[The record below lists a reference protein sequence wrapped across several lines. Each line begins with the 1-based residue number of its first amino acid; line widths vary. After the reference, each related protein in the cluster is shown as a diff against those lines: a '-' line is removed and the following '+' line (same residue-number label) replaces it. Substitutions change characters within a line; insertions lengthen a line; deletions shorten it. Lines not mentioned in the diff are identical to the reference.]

1 MEAVDAIIPL
11 PTRRG
16 FVTSKA
22 IPSDGLDIQKDFDD
36 RILIYGPAGLC
47 STSEQL
53 LTSKAFLLV
62 LGRFLEITSA
72 VDCPTLACVR
82 EFKVE
87 SADAEHPAGYDI
99 VRISGFLRTLL
110 DNELYT
116 IPFDGEHKPIQGRD
130 PEAWRS
136 FIEQFYGYWRK
147 RERFILFGHPRKEGP
162 LVSEEVR
169 LDFLRQIEDFKI
181 LVLTTYRRL
190 RAKAMNGW
198 FAVFRQISAGA
209 HVGLVIQKRDWDAP
223 KDYQHLLAVPMVRM
237 AMLYPPVIYYTRS
250 NKRQGQYGPLKKN
263 PAAAVRDDSKAWL
276 CYPAKVGTLVILI
289 YFRKEYLS
297 HLAGLANL
305 FEVATEEDLVG
316 KRPDGIVIFGV
327 PPESLRGENVGY
339 FEDAE
344 NKLLVGAVAHKTGET
359 DYFGYFK
366 KTALTVH
373 NLVMIARGRL
383 PLHGAMVKID
393 LVSGKTA
400 HVVLVGDSGA
410 GKSET
415 LEALRVVADKSIR
428 QLTVIFD
435 DMGSLGIEADGR
447 VTAHG
452 TEVGAFVRLD
462 DLHPGYVYAEME
474 RSVLMNPHLTNARIV
489 IPITQYRHVVAGY
502 PVDFFLYANNYEPVD
517 ERSPALDILAD
528 PKQVLD
534 VFSQGARLAKGTTD
548 EKGLVS
554 TYFANPFGAS
564 QMRKEH
570 EVLAERFVTQLLRN
584 GRFLGQ
590 VRTQLGRDGCET
602 QGPQTAARALFDHLT
617 KNL

>member
-1 MEAVDAIIPL
+1 M
-11 PTRRG
+11 
-16 FVTSKA
+16 TSKG
-22 IPSDGLDIQKDFDD
+22 IPSEGIDIQQDCND
-36 RILIYGPAGLC
+36 RVLLYGPAGLC
-47 STSEQL
+47 STSEDL
-53 LTSKAFLLV
+53 VTSKGFLTV
-62 LGRFLEITSA
+62 LGRFLEVAAT
-72 VDCPTLACVR
+72 VDSPTLACVR
-82 EFKVE
+82 EFKGEV
-87 SADAEHPAGYDI
+87 ADAEHPAGYDL
-99 VRISGFLRTLL
+99 VRLSGFLRTLL
-110 DNELYT
+110 DKELYT

-130 PEAWRS
+130 PEAWRG
-136 FIEQFYGYWRK
+136 FIEHFYAYWRK
-147 RERFILFGHPRKEGP
+147 RERFILFGHPRNQGP

-209 HVGLVIQKRDWDAP
+209 HVGLVIQKREWDAP
-223 KDYQHLLAVPMVRM
+223 GDYQHLLAVPMVRM
-237 AMLYPPVIYYTRS
+237 ALLYPPVVYYTRS
-250 NKRQGQYGPLKKN
+250 NKRQGQYGPLERN
-263 PAAAVRDDSKAWL
+263 PVAAVRDDSKAWL
-276 CYPAKVGTLVILI
+276 CYPAKVGTLVVLI

-297 HLAGLANL
+297 HVAGLANL

-316 KRPDGIVIFGV
+316 KRPDGLVVFGV
-327 PPESLRGENVGY
+327 PAEELGGENVGY
-339 FEDAE
+339 FHDSEHR
-344 NKLLVGAVAHKTGET
+344 LLVGAVAHKQGET

-373 NLVMIARGRL
+373 NLIMIARGRL

-393 LVSGKTA
+393 LASNKTA

-462 DLHPGYVYAEME
+462 DLQPGYVYGEMD

-489 IPITQYRHVVAGY
+489 IPITQYRDVVSGY
-502 PVDFFLYANNYEPVD
+502 PVDFLLYANNYEPVD
-517 ERSPALDILAD
+517 ETSPALDMLAD
-528 PKQVLD
+528 PKEVLE

-548 EKGLVS
+548 ELGLVS

-564 QMRKEH
+564 QMREEH
-570 EVLAERFVTQLLRN
+570 EALAERFVTQMLRN

-590 VRTQLGRDGCET
+590 IRTQLGRDGCATE
-602 QGPQTAARALFDHLT
+602 GPRIAAAALFDHLT
-617 KNL
+617 RNL

>member
-1 MEAVDAIIPL
+1 MGAVHATVPL
-11 PTRRG
+11 FTRSG
-16 FVTSKA
+16 LVTPKG
-22 IPSDGLDIQKDFDD
+22 IPSDGIEIQKDFDD
-36 RILIYGPAGLC
+36 RILIHGPAGLC
-47 STSEQL
+47 STSKQL
-53 LTSKAFLLV
+53 LASGAFLSV
-62 LGRFLEITSA
+62 LDRFIEITSA
-72 VDCPTLACVR
+72 VDSPTLQCVR

-87 SADAEHPAGYDI
+87 EVDADHPAGYDI
-99 VRISGFLRTLL
+99 ARISAFLRKLL

-136 FIEQFYGYWRK
+136 FIEQLFGYWRK
-147 RERFILFGHPRKEGP
+147 RERYLLFGHPRKEGP

-190 RAKAMNGW
+190 RARAMNGW

-223 KDYQHLLAVPMVRM
+223 GDYQHLLAVPMVRM
-237 AMLYPPVIYYTRS
+237 AMLYPPLIYYTKS
-250 NKRQGQYGPLKKN
+250 NKRRGQYGPVKRN
-263 PAAAVRDDSKAWL
+263 PVSAVLDNPKAWL
-276 CYPAKVGTLVILI
+276 CYPAKVGTLVIPI

-316 KRPDGIVIFGV
+316 KRPDGLVIFGV
-327 PPESLRGENVGY
+327 PPESLDGENVGY
-339 FEDAE
+339 FSDTE
-344 NKLLVGAVAHKTGET
+344 NGLTVGAVAHTNGET

-393 LVSGKTA
+393 LFSGKKA

-415 LEALRVVADKSIR
+415 LDALRVAADKSIR
-428 QLTVIFD
+428 QLTVVFD
-435 DMGSLGIEADGR
+435 DMGSLGIEPDGR

-489 IPITQYRHVVAGY
+489 IPITQYRHVVSGY
-502 PVDFFLYANNYEPVD
+502 PVDFLLYANNYEPVD
-517 ERSPALDILAD
+517 EESPALDIFSD
-528 PKQVLD
+528 PKQVLE
-534 VFSQGARLAKGTTD
+534 VFSRGARLAKGTTD
-548 EKGLVS
+548 EKGLVN

-570 EVLAERFVTQLLRN
+570 EALAERFVNQMLKN

-590 VRTQLGRDGCET
+590 IRTQLGRDGFET
-602 QGPQTAARALFDHLT
+602 KGPQTAAHALFDHLT
-617 KNL
+617 RNL

>member
-1 MEAVDAIIPL
+1 M
-11 PTRRG
+11 
-16 FVTSKA
+16 TSKN
-22 IPSDGLDIQKDFDD
+22 IPSDGLDIQTDFDD
-36 RILIYGPAGLC
+36 RILIYGPVGLC

-62 LGRFLEITSA
+62 LGRFLEVTSA
-72 VDCPTLACVR
+72 VDSPTLACVR

-87 SADAEHPAGYDI
+87 SADGEHPAGYDI

-223 KDYQHLLAVPMVRM
+223 SDYRHLLAVPMVRM
-237 AMLYPPVIYYTRS
+237 AMLYPPLIYYTRS
-250 NKRQGQYGPLKKN
+250 NKRQGQYGPLKNN
-263 PAAAVRDDSKAWL
+263 PAAAVQDDSKAWL

-305 FEVATEEDLVG
+305 FEVATEEDLEG
-316 KRPDGIVIFGV
+316 KRPDGLVVFGV
-327 PPESLRGENVGY
+327 PPESLHGENVGY
-339 FEDAE
+339 FDDAE
-344 NKLLVGAVAHKTGET
+344 NKLLVGAVAHKQGET

-373 NLVMIARGRL
+373 NLVQIARGRL

-474 RSVLMNPHLTNARIV
+474 HSVLMNPHLTNARIV
-489 IPITQYRHVVAGY
+489 IPITQYRHVVTGY
-502 PVDFFLYANNYEPVD
+502 PVDFLLYANNYEPVD
-517 ERSPALDILAD
+517 EKTPALDILAD
-528 PKQVLD
+528 PKQILD
-534 VFSQGARLAKGTTD
+534 IFSQGARLAKGTTD
-548 EKGLVS
+548 EKGLVR

-570 EVLAERFVTQLLRN
+570 EALAEKFVTQMLRN

-590 VRTQLGRDGCET
+590 IRTQLGRDGFET
-602 QGPQTAARALFDHLT
+602 KGPRTAAHALFDHLT

>member
-1 MEAVDAIIPL
+1 M
-11 PTRRG
+11 
-16 FVTSKA
+16 TSKG
-22 IPSDGLDIQKDFDD
+22 IPTDGIEIQRDYDD
-36 RILIYGPAGLC
+36 RVLIYGPTGLC

-53 LTSKAFLLV
+53 LTSKAFLAV
-62 LGRFLEITSA
+62 LGRFLEITA
-72 VDCPTLACVR
+72 EVDSPTLACMR
-82 EFKVE
+82 EFKADK
-87 SADAEHPAGYDI
+87 ADADHPAGYDI

-110 DNELYT
+110 DKELYT

-181 LVLTTYRRL
+181 LVLNTYRRL
-190 RAKAMNGW
+190 RARAMNVW

-223 KDYQHLLAVPMVRM
+223 GEYQHLLSVPMVRM

-250 NKRQGQYGPLKKN
+250 NKRQGQYGPLKRN
-263 PAAAVRDDSKAWL
+263 PAAAVRDDPKAWL
-276 CYPAKVGTLVILI
+276 CYPAKVGTLVIPI

-316 KRPDGIVIFGV
+316 KRMDGLVIFGV

-339 FEDAE
+339 FDDAE
-344 NKLLVGAVAHKTGET
+344 NKLMVGAVAHKKGET

-373 NLVMIARGRL
+373 NLVMISRGRL

-428 QLTVIFD
+428 QLTVVFD
-435 DMGSLGIEADGR
+435 DMGSLGIEPDGR

-502 PVDFFLYANNYEPVD
+502 PVDFLLYANNHEPVD
-517 ERSPALDILAD
+517 EKSPALDILGD
-528 PKQVLD
+528 PKRILEI
-534 VFSQGARLAKGTTD
+534 FSQGARLAKGTTD
-548 EKGLVS
+548 EKGLVG

-570 EVLAERFVTQLLRN
+570 EALAEKFVTQLLRN

-590 VRTQLGRDGCET
+590 IRTQLGRDGYET
-602 QGPQTAARALFDHLT
+602 LGPRTAAHALFGHLT